1 MVTLFTIFASSFI
14 IALSGALMPG
24 PLLTATIS
32 ESSQR
37 GFIAGPMMIADTPS
51 WNWGWS
57 LRFWQAWLLFF
68 SSRLFLRQAR
78 WRAVILLWMAFGLFR
93 GLPSLTLNREVR
105 QKRLNHPVA
114 SGIFMSVSNPY
125 WIIWWAT
132 IGLGYIL
139 YSWQFGI
146 WVSFFF
152 FTGHILADLAWYS
165 FIAGAVAGQAF
176 PDRPPLPRS
185 DCLLRGFS
193 DGVCRLFA
201 YAGFP
206 NCKRLSHN
214 CVFIRLK
221 ISPFDGMSAIE

>member
-1 MVTLFTIFASSFI
+1 MITTLFTILASSFI

-32 ESSQR
+32 ESSER
-37 GFIAGPMMIADTPS
+37 GFIAGPMMIA
-51 WNWGWS
+51 GHAI
-57 LRFWQAWLLFF
+57 LELGLVIALLAGMAPFF
-68 SSRLFLRQAR
+68 QQPFVFVASALGG
-78 WRAVILLWMAFGLFR
+78 AVILLWMAFGMFR

-105 QKRLNHPVA
+105 QKRLSHPVA

-146 WVSFFF
+146 WGIVFF

-165 FIAGAVAGQAF
+165 FISGAVAGGRHFLTDRRYRGLIACCAVFLIAF
-176 PDRPPLPRS
+176 ALY
-185 DCLLRGFS
+185 
-193 DGVCRLFA
+193 FA
-201 YAGFP
+201 YAGFS
-206 NCKRLSHN
+206 KLQT
-214 CVFIRLK
+214 I
-221 ISPFDGMSAIE
+221 IS